1 MNKKI
6 NNFLFVFITVF
17 LASCIAPTTQ
27 RTKPNEEAVAIE
39 AEKQR
44 EIAVKEASKS
54 HYRLLRVGGPILK
67 KSLPFCKDRKRKSIG
82 IIYANKFN
90 YDENFQNIAVSKLG
104 LDDTL
109 EITYAI
115 DSSLFQDSILHAV
128 RRMGLRNHHDLHW
141 LWVSHDVPQRPG
153 LE

>member
-90 YDENFQNIAVSKLG
+90 YDEEFVTLAGCEYNIVLKP
-104 LDDTL
+104 
-109 EITYAI
+109 
-115 DSSLFQDSILHAV
+115 
-128 RRMGLRNHHDLHW
+128 
-141 LWVSHDVPQRPG
+141 WVNMLLKTTVKQVIFEQAKPLAKTSVFGQANIHYKKHVCFI
-153 LE
+153 

>member
-6 NNFLFVFITVF
+6 NNFLFVFITIF

-82 IIYANKFN
+82 IIYA
-90 YDENFQNIAVSKLG
+90 L
-104 LDDTL
+104 
-109 EITYAI
+109 
-115 DSSLFQDSILHAV
+115 SLIHI
-128 RRMGLRNHHDLHW
+128 
-141 LWVSHDVPQRPG
+141 
-153 LE
+153 